1 MLLVLETKDTKL
13 LKGRLALIFT
23 DLEIRYY
30 KIISWNKSILIKC
43 LIFDKKNLMIGST
56 LKNKT

>member
-13 LKGRLALIFT
+13 LKGRLVLIFT

-30 KIISWNKSILIKC
+30 KIIS
-43 LIFDKKNLMIGST
+43 
-56 LKNKT
+56 

>member
-30 KIISWNKSILIKC
+30 KIIS
-43 LIFDKKNLMIGST
+43 
-56 LKNKT
+56 